1 MRQSEEQ
8 NNLDPHGAYI
18 LVFGERPK
26 KQANRVISGVMISA
40 VMEINNIILQGWGRV
55 LL

>member
-26 KQANRVISGVMISA
+26 KANRVISGVMISD
-40 VMEINNIILQGWGRV
+40 VMEINNIIL
-55 LL
+55 